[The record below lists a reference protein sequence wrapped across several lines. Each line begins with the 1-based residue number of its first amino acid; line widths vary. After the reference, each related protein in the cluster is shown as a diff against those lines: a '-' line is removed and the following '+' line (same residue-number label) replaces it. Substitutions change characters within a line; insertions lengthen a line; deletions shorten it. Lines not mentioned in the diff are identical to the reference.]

1 MFYFA
6 LTEMKS
12 GKYPTRILAS
22 HLDIIIMMLENIDAS
37 SCLVF

>member
-12 GKYPTRILAS
+12 GKYPTRIQPS
-22 HLDIIIMMLENIDAS
+22 RYHHNDAGKY
-37 SCLVF
+37 